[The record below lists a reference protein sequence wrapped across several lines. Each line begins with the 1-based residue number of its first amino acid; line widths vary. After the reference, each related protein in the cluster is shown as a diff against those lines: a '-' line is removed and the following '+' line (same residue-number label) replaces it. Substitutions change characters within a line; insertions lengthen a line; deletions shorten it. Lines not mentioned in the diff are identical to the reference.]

1 VQGVKINTP
10 HYLAKLEQVPHGPS
24 VYTIIVSQLESL
36 STIHYTL
43 RVPSCSAYHSLRV

>member
-1 VQGVKINTP
+1 MQGVKINTP
-10 HYLAKLEQVPHGPS
+10 HYLAKLEQVPRGPS

-43 RVPSCSAYHSLRV
+43 RVQGTVNFRSCV